1 MSARLNAYMI
11 CTSPRSGST
20 LLCRLLAATG
30 CAGLPD
36 SHFHRPELAAWLK
49 AYGLSHTDFTSNQ
62 SALKAIFAAA
72 IERGSG
78 ATGLF
83 GLRMQRGSF
92 DFFMQQLT
100 LLHPDARTDTDRIA
114 AAFGQTRFIHLT
126 RLDKLAQAISLVKA
140 QQTGLWHRAADA
152 SELERT
158 STPRPPVYD
167 ADAIRRA
174 VSEVTEL
181 ESAWTEWFD
190 QQSISALRI
199 TYEDL
204 SSDATTALSKVLDA
218 LGLDPALAEGIQP
231 PVAQLA
237 DATNADWAGRFRAQN
252 GSSGR

>member
-1 MSARLNAYMI
+1 MSARPNAYMI

-30 CAGLPD
+30 FAGLPD

-49 AYGLSHTDFTSNQ
+49 TYGLSHADFTSNL

-72 IERGSG
+72 IERGTG

-83 GLRMQRGSF
+83 GLRMQRVSF

-114 AAFGQTRFIHLT
+114 ATFGQTRFIHLT

-140 QQTGLWHRAADA
+140 QQTGLWHRAADG
-152 SELERT
+152 SELERA
-158 STPRPPVYD
+158 SAPRAPVYD
-167 ADAIRRA
+167 ADAIHRA
-174 VSEVTEL
+174 LSEVKEL
-181 ESAWTEWFD
+181 EAAWAEWFD
-190 QQSISALRI
+190 QQAICPSRI

-204 SSDATTALSKVLDA
+204 SNNPTATLSKVLDT
-218 LGLDPALAEGIQP
+218 LGLDPASAEGIQP

-237 DATNADWAGRFRAQN
+237 DATNADWASRFRAQ
-252 GSSGR
+252 SRSIGR